1 MWINTFMDMILE
13 FISDKPWFG
22 LIAAIIAAAAAFCA
36 ATPTPKEGSWVSKI
50 YKVVEFLALNIGK
63 AKAKAVVE
71 EKVEETVKS
80 AVSDAVKKATKK
92 NLEPLV
98 NKEIIRKYNRLKC
111 INPLLIVKSLK
122 GIGEKPA
129 IASKVIQAIIP
140 PSEEILFFQKDGSTP

>member
-92 NLEPLV
+92 
-98 NKEIIRKYNRLKC
+98 
-111 INPLLIVKSLK
+111 
-122 GIGEKPA
+122 
-129 IASKVIQAIIP
+129 
-140 PSEEILFFQKDGSTP
+140 

>member
-71 EKVEETVKS
+71 EKVEETVKD
-80 AVSDAVKKATKK
+80 AVSNVVKKATKK
-92 NLEPLV
+92 
-98 NKEIIRKYNRLKC
+98 
-111 INPLLIVKSLK
+111 
-122 GIGEKPA
+122 
-129 IASKVIQAIIP
+129 
-140 PSEEILFFQKDGSTP
+140 

>member
-71 EKVEETVKS
+71 EKAEETVKD

-92 NLEPLV
+92 
-98 NKEIIRKYNRLKC
+98 
-111 INPLLIVKSLK
+111 
-122 GIGEKPA
+122 
-129 IASKVIQAIIP
+129 
-140 PSEEILFFQKDGSTP
+140 